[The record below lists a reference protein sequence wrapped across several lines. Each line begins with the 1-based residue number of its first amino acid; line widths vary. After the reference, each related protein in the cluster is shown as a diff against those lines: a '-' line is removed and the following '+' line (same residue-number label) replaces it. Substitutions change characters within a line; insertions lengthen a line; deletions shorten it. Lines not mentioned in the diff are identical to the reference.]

1 MCLTRIRLGNSS
13 RYETNAKLYKVP
25 VLYSSSVLIVQQL
38 SAVQLYSRVHV
49 GNVVAL
55 VGIV

>member
-1 MCLTRIRLGNSS
+1 MCLTQIRLGNSS

-49 GNVVAL
+49 GNVLL